1 MRILLLV
8 LLLLV
13 KPVMAGPVVH
23 LTSLNWPPYADPQLP
38 QQGASIAVAR
48 AAFAAVGYE
57 LVVDFYPWSRAVY
70 LAGDEGSEYAG
81 YFPEYFSPEIGK
93 EFIFSEA
100 IGSGPLGLVQ
110 NAAKP
115 LVWESLADLADYRIG
130 VVKDY
135 VNTRE
140 FDALVAKQELQVSE
154 VLTDK
159 SNIQKTAYL
168 RVDGAV
174 IDRNVLDF
182 SLKTDPELQLLA
194 GKVSFNERILENK
207 QLYVCFKKSRP
218 EVARL
223 FNEGLQKIDAA
234 KIQADY
240 LSRLNPP

>member
-8 LLLLV
+8 FLLLV

-23 LTSLNWPPYADPQLP
+23 LTSLSWPPYADPQLP

-81 YFPEYFSPEIGK
+81 YFPEYFSQAISQ
-93 EFIFSEA
+93 EFIFSDA
-100 IGSGPLGLVQ
+100 MGSGPLGLVQ

-115 LVWESLADLADYRIG
+115 LLWQNLADLTHFRIG

-140 FDALVAKQELQVSE
+140 FDALVAANVLQVAE

-168 RVDGAV
+168 RIDGAV
-174 IDRNVLDF
+174 IDRNVLEF
-182 SLKTDPELQLLA
+182 SLKTDPELQPLA
-194 GKVSFNERILENK
+194 GKVSFNERLLENK

-240 LSRLNPP
+240 LAGLK